1 LISLQPGKIVS
12 LKVTGLGRVAFFCLF
27 VFNLLFHLLRL
38 DLFSTFVIA
47 VGPAMAAFAVSV
59 TSGVTIKAMLLRQTG
74 VITFS
79 FLNVT
84 IFTPAM
90 ILSVATFILSCA
102 GIIIGPNSGHLFEG
116 KIEIVGGVVLIL
128 IGFKILLEHTLFQAA

>member
-1 LISLQPGKIVS
+1 
-12 LKVTGLGRVAFFCLF
+12 
-27 VFNLLFHLLRL
+27 
-38 DLFSTFVIA
+38 
-47 VGPAMAAFAVSV
+47 MAAFAVSV

-84 IFTPAM
+84 IFIPAM

-102 GIIIGPNSGHLFEG
+102 GIIICPNSGHLFEG

-128 IGFKILLEHTLFQAA
+128 IGFKILLEHTLFQTA

>member
-1 LISLQPGKIVS
+1 M
-12 LKVTGLGRVAFFCLF
+12 TGFGRVAFFGLF

-47 VGPAMAAFAVSV
+47 VGPAMAAFAVSA
-59 TSGVTIKAMLLRQTG
+59 TSGVTIKALLLRQTG

-90 ILSVATFILSCA
+90 ILSVATFILSYA

-116 KIEIVGGVVLIL
+116 
-128 IGFKILLEHTLFQAA
+128 